1 MRFARAL
8 QHVLKLEG
16 GYVNDPRDPGG
27 ATNRGITQRT
37 YDAWRRERGL
47 PPRDVRQ
54 IEEREV
60 AEIYFERYWKACRC
74 EELPPPLDVLV
85 FDAAVNQGPAVAVRL
100 LQRALGVAVDGV
112 VGPQTIRA
120 AQTADLDEIVPL
132 YLAERALHYVRL
144 AHFDR
149 FGRGWLK
156 RLFWIAR
163 HA

>member
-1 MRFARAL
+1 MRFAQAL
-8 QHVLKLEG
+8 QHILKLEG
-16 GYVNDPRDPGG
+16 GYVDDPRDPGG
-27 ATNRGITQRT
+27 ATNYGITQRT
-37 YDAWRRERGL
+37 YDAWRASQGL
-47 PPRDVRQ
+47 LPRDVRQ

-85 FDAAVNQGPAVAVRL
+85 FDAAVNQGPATAVRM
-100 LQRALGVAVDGV
+100 LQQVLGVKADGV
-112 VGPQTIRA
+112 VGPQTLRA
-120 AQTADLDEIVPL
+120 VQAADLDEIVPL
-132 YLAERALHYVRL
+132 YLAERALRYIRL